1 MATEHD
7 YDTQTPYQLEP
18 IDIMQER
25 HSYNDP
31 KSS

>member
-7 YDTQTPYQLEP
+7 YHTQTPYQLES